1 MRNLK
6 ALLATAALIGAALL
20 PASAQAQ
27 IKERTL
33 RFAQQNTA
41 ASPPGLGMAKFAEI
55 VAAKSG
61 GKFNVRQFPG
71 GQLGGDL
78 QTVSAVQGGTID
90 FTVLNSGLLV
100 GLDKRFAMLDF
111 PFIFNS
117 AEEADKIV
125 DGPIGKKLHA
135 SLADKGLVGLA
146 YWELGFRNV
155 TNSKQPITR
164 IEDFKG
170 IKLRVLQ
177 SPLFIDLFNT
187 LGATT
192 VPLPWPEV
200 YPALEQK
207 VVDGQENPF
216 PTILNAK
223 LNEVQK
229 FVSETRH
236 IYNAQ
241 SMLVAKKTWD
251 DMSAEEKKIIQDA
264 ANEAGLF
271 QRKTSRD
278 AMAGALD
285 ALKKAGMQHN
295 ALADAEMAR
304 IREAVKPVIAKYAK
318 EVGEDLV
325 KEMTDALAA
334 MRK

>member
-6 ALLATAALIGAALL
+6 TLLATAALIGAALL
-20 PASAQAQ
+20 PVSAQAQ

-61 GKFNVRQFPG
+61 GKLNVRQFPG

-78 QTVSAVQGGTID
+78 QTVSSLQGGTID
-90 FTVLNSGLLV
+90 FTVLNAGLLV

-125 DGPIGKKLHA
+125 DGPIGQKLHA

-155 TNSKQPITR
+155 TNSKQPITK

-170 IKLRVLQ
+170 VKLRVLQ

-192 VPLPWPEV
+192 VPLPFPEL
-200 YPALEQK
+200 YSALEQK

-241 SMLVAKKTWD
+241 SMLIAKKTWD

-285 ALKKAGMQHN
+285 ALKKSGMQHN
-295 ALADAEMAR
+295 ALSDAEMTR
-304 IREAVKPVIAKYAK
+304 IRDAVKPVVAKYAK

-325 KEMTDALAA
+325 QEMTDALAA

>member
-1 MRNLK
+1 MRQLTS
-6 ALLATAALIGAALL
+6 LLASAAIFAAVLL
-20 PASAQAQ
+20 PAQAQAQ

-33 RFAQQNTA
+33 RFAQQNVAT
-41 ASPPGLGMAKFAEI
+41 SPPGLGMAKFAEI

-61 GKFNVRQFPG
+61 GKLNVRQFPG

-78 QTVSAVQGGTID
+78 PTLSAVQGGTID
-90 FTVLNSGLLV
+90 ITVLNAGLLV
-100 GLDKRFAMLDF
+100 GLDKRFAALDL
-111 PFIFNS
+111 PFMFNS

-125 DGPIGKKLHA
+125 DGPVGQKLLA
-135 SLADKGLVGLA
+135 SLADKGLQGLG

-155 TNSKQPITR
+155 TNSKLPITK

-187 LGATT
+187 LGANT

-207 VVDGQENPF
+207 VVDGQENPY
-216 PTILNAK
+216 PTILGAK

-241 SMLVAKKTWD
+241 SLLISKKVWD

-264 ANEAGLF
+264 ATEAGTF

-278 AMAGALD
+278 AMATAL
-285 ALKKAGMQHN
+285 ASLKAAGMQHN
-295 ALADAEMAR
+295 TLSDAEMAR
-304 IREAVKPVIAKYAK
+304 IRKAVEPVVAKFAK
-318 EVGEDLV
+318 DIGEDLV

-334 MRK
+334 LRK

>member
-6 ALLATAALIGAALL
+6 TLLATAALIGAALL
-20 PASAQAQ
+20 PVSAQAQ

-41 ASPPGLGMAKFAEI
+41 ASPPGQGMAKFAEI

-61 GKFNVRQFPG
+61 GKLNVRQFPG

-90 FTVLNSGLLV
+90 FTVLNAGLLV
-100 GLDKRFAMLDF
+100 GLDKRFAALDF
-111 PFIFNS
+111 PFMFNS

-125 DGPIGKKLHA
+125 DGPIGKKLFA
-135 SLADKGLVGLA
+135 GLADKGLVGLA

-155 TNSKQPITR
+155 TNSKQPITK

-177 SPLFIDLFNT
+177 SPLFIDLFNA

-216 PTILNAK
+216 PTILGAK

-241 SMLVAKKTWD
+241 SMLVSKKTWD
-251 DMSAEEKKIIQDA
+251 DMSADEKKIIQDA
-264 ANEAGLF
+264 ATEAGLF

-285 ALKKAGMQHN
+285 SLKKGGMTHN
-295 ALADAEMAR
+295 TLADAEMAR
-304 IREAVKPVIAKYAK
+304 IREAVKPVIAKYAR

-334 MRK
+334 IRK